1 MGRVVIEGKPVRS
14 SFVTTNGQHQI
25 VKPVYSGRLWDNVLK
40 KKTAEQAAYNS
51 MIKSEAKRNMASEAY
66 QNLVDLKPASAGASF
81 LTGIAPTL
89 KLAVFD
95 GKGPFEE

>member
-14 SFVTTNGQHQI
+14 SFVITNGQHQI

-51 MIKSEAKRNMASEAY
+51 MIKSEAKRNTASEAY
-66 QNLVDLKPASAGASF
+66 QDLMDSKPVSAGASF

>member
-1 MGRVVIEGKPVRS
+1 
-14 SFVTTNGQHQI
+14 
-25 VKPVYSGRLWDNVLK
+25 
-40 KKTAEQAAYNS
+40 

-66 QNLVDLKPASAGASF
+66 QDLVDLKPASAGASF

-89 KLAVFD
+89 KRAVFD